1 MQMNK
6 LLNDI
11 TTGKDNSTHEII
23 RVFAVIVMVLMVI
36 ICLIGVGMEVAH
48 FSHTGQYDLQS
59 FYQAQITLVL
69 GIGTFF
75 LTVEAAI
82 RIKSP
87 NEPSDPPSLTTVT
100 TAFQQTKTA
109 GVTP

>member
-1 MQMNK
+1 MYK

-23 RVFAVIVMVLMVI
+23 RVFAVVVMVLMVI

-48 FSHTGQYDLQS
+48 FIQTGQHDLQS

-69 GIGTFF
+69 GLGTFF
-75 LTVEAAI
+75 LTVATAI
-82 RIKSP
+82 RIKAP
-87 NEPSDPPSLTTVT
+87 NEPSDPPNVNTIRQT
-100 TAFQQTKTA
+100 FEQTKTSGA
-109 GVTP
+109 PA